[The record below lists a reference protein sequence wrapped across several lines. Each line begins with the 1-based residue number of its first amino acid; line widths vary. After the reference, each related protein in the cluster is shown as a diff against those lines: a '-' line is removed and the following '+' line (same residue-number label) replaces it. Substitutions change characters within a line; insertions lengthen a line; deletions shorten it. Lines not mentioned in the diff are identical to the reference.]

1 MMELRKSEIVIIGI
15 IALSVIVSLFLYP
28 QMPDM
33 MASHW
38 GISGEVNGYLP
49 KFWGLFF
56 MPILSAILLAFFIV
70 IPRIDPLKANI
81 EKFRRFYDIFIV
93 LLALFLFYLYIITIL
108 WNTGMR
114 FNIMQLLSPAF
125 GILICYTGVTLEN
138 AKRNWFIGIRTP
150 WTMSS
155 DENWSRTNKLGGK
168 LMKAAGI
175 ISFFGI
181 ILPDYAIW
189 LILVPIIVAA
199 LYPVVYSYFIY
210 KGKKRSKKK

>member
-1 MMELRKSEIVIIGI
+1 MKLRKSELVIVGIVLISILIGI
-15 IALSVIVSLFLYP
+15 YLYP

-38 GISGEVNGYLP
+38 GIVGEVNGYLP

-56 MPILSAILLAFFIV
+56 MPVLSIVILALFIV

-81 EKFRRFYDIFIV
+81 EKFRRYYDMFIV
-93 LLALFLFYLYIITIL
+93 LLTLFMFYLYVITLL

-125 GILICYTGVTLEN
+125 GVLMYYTGVTLEN

-181 ILPDYAIW
+181 LLPNYALWIILAPVLA
-189 LILVPIIVAA
+189 AA
-199 LYPVVYSYFIY
+199 LYPVVYSYLIY
-210 KGKKRSKKK
+210 NGKKRPKKK